1 VFGVPLPRGFVV
13 HDDHVSDSSPVPKQP
28 MPTPTRIAVI
38 LLALLGVLLLAN
50 ALVTWLSQET
60 LIDQIEKTGVDR
72 DAAAQSVLL
81 FLIAY
86 IIIGLSALL
95 ASIFLPRRRNWARQ
109 VGILTT
115 SLLVVMSV
123 IATASGAGI
132 SIVGLLVPISA
143 IVGLICLMS
152 QQTKAWLHGVVR
164 TD

>member
-1 VFGVPLPRGFVV
+1 
-13 HDDHVSDSSPVPKQP
+13 

-60 LIDQIEKTGVDR
+60 LIDQIEKTGVER

-86 IIIGLSALL
+86 VIIGLSALM

-123 IATASGAGI
+123 IATASGSGI
-132 SIVGLLVPISA
+132 SIVGLLVPLSA

>member
-1 VFGVPLPRGFVV
+1 
-13 HDDHVSDSSPVPKQP
+13 
-28 MPTPTRIAVI
+28 
-38 LLALLGVLLLAN
+38 
-50 ALVTWLSQET
+50 
-60 LIDQIEKTGVDR
+60 
-72 DAAAQSVLL
+72 VLL

-86 IIIGLSALL
+86 VIIGLSALM

-115 SLLVVMSV
+115 SLIVVMSV